1 MKYIKLFERFSTF
14 EHDFGQFKI
23 KVVDAS
29 PNNYDGGIQV
39 DSATITCDGK
49 EYYFELHTPVGGGG
63 EVHVKYLAC
72 EDGDSEFISQFGLEE
87 DTFLDENELSGFLQV
102 NSHDCVGDETEVNG
116 YDIEITDFNHDG
128 GMELGTIETEI
139 NGEEIQFE
147 MIQDATAGFGFGV
160 EFYSDSDEQKAKK
173 IGFELTDEL
182 REYLFNEYDR
192 ICAEKR

>member
-1 MKYIKLFERFSTF
+1 MKYLKLFERFSTF
-14 EHDFGQFKI
+14 EHQFGEFKI
-23 KVVDAS
+23 EVIDAS

-49 EYYFELHTPVGGGG
+49 EYYFELHTPVGGLG
-63 EVHVKYLAC
+63 EVHAKYLG
-72 EDGDSEFISQFGLEE
+72 GDDDEFINHFGLEE
-87 DTFLDENELSGFLQV
+87 DTFIDESELSEFLQV
-102 NSHDCVGDETEVNG
+102 NDPNCVGDETEIDG
-116 YDIEITDFNHDG
+116 YEIEITDFNHDG
-128 GMELGTIETEI
+128 GMELGTIETII

-160 EFYSDSDEQKAKK
+160 EFDSDRDEEKAKE

>member
-1 MKYIKLFERFSTF
+1 MKYLKLFERFSTF

-23 KVVDAS
+23 EVVDAN

-49 EYYFELHTPVGGGG
+49 EYFFELHTPVGGLG
-63 EVHVKYLAC
+63 EVHVKYLG
-72 EDGDSEFISQFGLEE
+72 GDDEEFISHFGLEE
-87 DTFLDENELSGFLQV
+87 DTFIDESELSEFLQV
-102 NSHDCVGDETEVNG
+102 NSPDCVGYDTEIDG
-116 YDIEITDFNHDG
+116 YEMEITDFNHDG
-128 GMELGTIETEI
+128 GMEIGTIETTI

-147 MIQDATAGFGFGV
+147 MIQDATTGFGFGV
-160 EFYSDSDEQKAKK
+160 EFDSDEDEEKANK
-173 IGFELTDEL
+173 IGFELTDEI

>member
-1 MKYIKLFERFSTF
+1 MKYLKLFERFSTF
-14 EHDFGQFKI
+14 EHQFGEFKI
-23 KVVDAS
+23 EVIDAS

-49 EYYFELHTPVGGGG
+49 EYYFELHTPVGGLG
-63 EVHVKYLAC
+63 EVHAKYLG
-72 EDGDSEFISQFGLEE
+72 GDDDEFINHFGLEE
-87 DTFLDENELSGFLQV
+87 DTFIDESELSEFLQV
-102 NSHDCVGDETEVNG
+102 NDPNCVGDETEIDG
-116 YDIEITDFNHDG
+116 YEIEITDFNHDG
-128 GMELGTIETEI
+128 GMELGTIETII

-160 EFYSDSDEQKAKK
+160 EFDSDRDEKKAKE
-173 IGFELTDEL
+173 IGFELTDEV

>member
-1 MKYIKLFERFSTF
+1 MKYLKLFERFSTF

-39 DSATITCDGK
+39 DSATVTCDGK
-49 EYYFELHTPVGGGG
+49 EYYFELHTPVGGLG
-63 EVHVKYLAC
+63 EVHAKYLG
-72 EDGDSEFISQFGLEE
+72 GDDDEFINHFGLEE
-87 DTFLDENELSGFLQV
+87 DTFIDEGELSEFLQV
-102 NSHDCVGDETEVNG
+102 NDPDCVGYDTEIDG
-116 YDIEITDFNHDG
+116 YEMEITDFHHDG
-128 GMELGTIETEI
+128 GMELGTIETII

-147 MIQDATAGFGFGV
+147 MIQDATGGFGFGV
-160 EFYSDSDEQKAKK
+160 EFDSDEDEEKAKK

-192 ICAEKR
+192 ICTEKR

>member
-1 MKYIKLFERFSTF
+1 MKYLKLFERFSTF

-39 DSATITCDGK
+39 DSATITCDEK

-63 EVHVKYLAC
+63 EVHVKYLG
-72 EDGDSEFISQFGLEE
+72 GDDEEFINHFGLEE
-87 DTFLDENELSGFLQV
+87 DTFIDESELNEFLQV
-102 NSHDCVGDETEVNG
+102 NDPDCVGYDTEIDG
-116 YDIEITDFNHDG
+116 YEMEITDFNHDG
-128 GMELGTIETEI
+128 GMELGTIETII

-160 EFYSDSDEQKAKK
+160 EFDSDEDEEKAKK

-182 REYLFNEYDR
+182 REYLFMEYDR

>member
-1 MKYIKLFERFSTF
+1 MKYLKLFERFSTF

-63 EVHVKYLAC
+63 EVHVKYLG
-72 EDGDSEFISQFGLEE
+72 GDDEEFINHFGLEE
-87 DTFLDENELSGFLQV
+87 DTFIDESELSEFLQV
-102 NSHDCVGDETEVNG
+102 NSPDCVGYDTEIDG
-116 YDIEITDFNHDG
+116 YEIEITDFNHDG
-128 GMELGTIETEI
+128 GMELGTIETTI

-160 EFYSDSDEQKAKK
+160 EFDSDEDEEKAKK

-182 REYLFNEYDR
+182 REYLFMEYDR